1 MSYIYEI
8 VVISRSPTCTDDSI
22 NMVTMKTTSLG
33 DVVVQQAVLN
43 GQSCSQTHSQCFNWK
58 LNVSCWD

>member
-33 DVVVQQAVLN
+33 DVVVQQAVLKKLL
-43 GQSCSQTHSQCFNWK
+43 SDSQP
-58 LNVSCWD
+58 VS